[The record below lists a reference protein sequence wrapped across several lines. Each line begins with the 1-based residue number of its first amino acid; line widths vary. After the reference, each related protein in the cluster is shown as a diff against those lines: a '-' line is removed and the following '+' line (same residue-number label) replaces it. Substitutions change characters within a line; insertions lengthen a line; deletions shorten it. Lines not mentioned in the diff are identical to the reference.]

1 MVLDE
6 NASTDPFHITFD
18 QIENANLLGVAD
30 EEMHE
35 IELTEDDKM
44 ETEAFGEL
52 FSDEMMEELKEEM
65 EKGEAVLEEE
75 DREKTPVPS
84 NTSAI
89 TEPESDTET
98 ITEEEMKMEDK
109 AFDRLFSNDYLD
121 KLDKKREEQRA
132 RAAARAEAKRLL
144 DEKQH
149 QELLDYVDDLLPNA
163 PVPKNVT
170 MIGREWPTPEQIRN
184 AWPCKLPELCIH
196 VPYRGYNKYR
206 RVQPK
211 FLINMCCK
219 QANGEHKCCS

>member
-1 MVLDE
+1 MVFEE
-6 NASTDPFHITFD
+6 NATSDPFHITFE
-18 QIENANLLGVAD
+18 QIENANLLGVTD
-30 EEMHE
+30 GELNE

-65 EKGEAVLEEE
+65 EEGEAVLE
-75 DREKTPVPS
+75 DGEKTPVASHTP
-84 NTSAI
+84 
-89 TEPESDTET
+89 EQESDTET

-109 AFDRLFSNDYLD
+109 AFDRLFSKYLD

-219 QANGEHKCCS
+219 QANGEQHKC

>member
-1 MVLDE
+1 MLFDK
-6 NASTDPFHITFD
+6 NATSDPFQITFE
-18 QIENANLLGVAD
+18 QIENANLLGVTD
-30 EEMHE
+30 GEMNE

-65 EKGEAVLEEE
+65 EKGEAVLE
-75 DREKTPVPS
+75 DGEKTPIAS
-84 NTSAI
+84 QAS
-89 TEPESDTET
+89 EPESDTET
-98 ITEEEMKMEDK
+98 ITEEEMKMEDQ
-109 AFDRLFSNDYLD
+109 AFNRLFSNDYLD

-219 QANGEHKCCS
+219 QANGEQHKCC